1 MILTLR
7 ALPSTQIQKVQVAPV
22 QYLVS
27 GCTPGSDRSQ
37 GCKSRRPDDYNDV
50 RKASNTPLV
59 LFSETRRK
67 QPSKTEKTSIV
78 TPFSVPLRIP
88 QVVIV
93 CPKREETALSP
104 FLRSKRVT
112 DGRKCPKNGTQK
124 PDHLIRTGSYDP
136 VGGIDTSALPPCWL
150 SGEMA
155 RCQKESIELSLAI
168 ISLETKR

>member
-7 ALPSTQIQKVQVAPV
+7 ALPSTQIQKDQVAPV

-37 GCKSRRPDDYNDV
+37 GCKSRRPDDHNDV

-67 QPSKTEKTSIV
+67 QPSKTEKMSIV

-93 CPKREETALSP
+93 SPKREETALSP

-112 DGRKCPKNGTQK
+112 DVRKCPKNGTQK
-124 PDHLIRTGSYDP
+124 PDHLIRTESYDP
-136 VGGIDTSALPPCWL
+136 VGGIDTRSASCPLQSILDDGPPLRRELNLPALLP
-150 SGEMA
+150 
-155 RCQKESIELSLAI
+155 QPV
-168 ISLETKR
+168 

>member
-7 ALPSTQIQKVQVAPV
+7 ALPSTHIQKDEVAPV

-27 GCTPGSDRSQ
+27 GCTPGSDRFQ
-37 GCKSRRPDDYNDV
+37 GCKTRRHDNHNDV

-59 LFSETRRK
+59 LFSETSRE
-67 QPSKTEKTSIV
+67 QPSKTVKMSIV

-93 CPKREETALSP
+93 CPEREETALSP

-136 VGGIDTSALPPCWL
+136 VGGIDTRRACSRSFARLLKRRVLILDVLILHPP
-150 SGEMA
+150 S
-155 RCQKESIELSLAI
+155 
-168 ISLETKR
+168 TF